1 MRVLVAA
8 WVGSANAGDELIFTA
23 LRQKLQERGA
33 EVSAVSISPSETSI
47 AHGVESVASRN
58 PAAVFAAVRRSDAVV
73 FGGGGLL
80 QDETSHFNLPYHL
93 SRLWMA
99 KAAGTPFVG
108 VGLGAYGLAGSAA
121 RRWVRSAL
129 RGHQGVTVRDAHS
142 ASLLSSIGVQDV
154 RTAAD
159 LVFSLA
165 PRPVSKRD
173 RLVVSLR
180 SWPRSSRTLP
190 MSVRS
195 RRDVAPTPMVNNIAS
210 QLDRISKES
219 GFEVRFVAFHRGR
232 DDVLHQL
239 IADRMRGTVSMVAP
253 HPHEILDEVG
263 RASAVITMRYHGGVA
278 AAMHGRPIVFLGGS
292 AKLGALAAELGR
304 GTAVV
309 PREPDALSALPRVV
323 GELLSSKDEVR
334 TAADRLRAQ
343 AANNDLV
350 LDSLFDDV
358 SQIRR

>member
-1 MRVLVAA
+1 
-8 WVGSANAGDELIFTA
+8 
-23 LRQKLQERGA
+23 
-33 EVSAVSISPSETSI
+33 
-47 AHGVESVASRN
+47 
-58 PAAVFAAVRRSDAVV
+58 
-73 FGGGGLL
+73 
-80 QDETSHFNLPYHL
+80 
-93 SRLWMA
+93 
-99 KAAGTPFVG
+99 
-108 VGLGAYGLAGSAA
+108 
-121 RRWVRSAL
+121 
-129 RGHQGVTVRDAHS
+129 
-142 ASLLSSIGVQDV
+142 
-154 RTAAD
+154 
-159 LVFSLA
+159 
-165 PRPVSKRD
+165 
-173 RLVVSLR
+173 
-180 SWPRSSRTLP
+180 
-190 MSVRS
+190 
-195 RRDVAPTPMVNNIAS
+195 MVNNIAS